1 MLNFL
6 IAFIFGTLS
15 AVPFNLVYNL
25 ELMYCGLISIALF
38 TVVYLLLAKRTMN
51 KVMKLVESAQ
61 HDMQANRVER
71 ALATLNDGF
80 KYTKWQFY
88 VKGQINAQIGT
99 LLYLKKDFAKALPYL
114 EKSFV
119 RHWVAMCMLAVSY
132 MKRNKPA
139 KMAATFDKA
148 ASASRKEPFIW
159 NLYAFCQDK
168 IGEKDSAI
176 ATLRKGIKK
185 TGGDERLEAS
195 IEALQQGKR
204 MKMEDYGDLWYQF
217 HLEKTGAL
225 IKKQTKAAQGRRK
238 MPRI

>member
-119 RHWVAMCMLAVSY
+119 RHWVA
-132 MKRNKPA
+132 
-139 KMAATFDKA
+139 
-148 ASASRKEPFIW
+148 
-159 NLYAFCQDK
+159 
-168 IGEKDSAI
+168 G
-176 ATLRKGIKK
+176 
-185 TGGDERLEAS
+185 
-195 IEALQQGKR
+195 
-204 MKMEDYGDLWYQF
+204 
-217 HLEKTGAL
+217 
-225 IKKQTKAAQGRRK
+225 
-238 MPRI
+238 